1 MSDTRVSYL
10 DVDEVLAVLDDV
22 HVGVVDR
29 LLVVFDARRP
39 IRGRAKDLRADRRLV
54 KKLSR
59 HVVRFQ
65 KVQFS
70 PLYIRH
76 AETTAWSISVNSVLQ
91 LASQKCIKDKRDW
104 ITSQLISSFYWFHL
118 VRAKWSNHWNLAT
131 RTTSTSFYTSRP
143 WILTEQL
150 DCDWSDVNRI
160 RKHLITSQPDTWRS
174 NRTNLHF
181 GRDAVWD
188 LVALLSGRGVRL
200 GQQTRVRHGAVL
212 RLHELVRKQRVK
224 SPVGAAWGIPTDKCW
239 IWKCFSLEEFQQTL
253 LTPC

>member
-1 MSDTRVSYL
+1 MTCRNYSVKYFCQLCPAVSFTEMYKGCRITETESPHSSSAPFTDFIWSEQNNL
-10 DVDEVLAVLDDV
+10 ITGILQQESHL
-22 HVGVVDR
+22 H
-29 LLVVFDARRP
+29 
-39 IRGRAKDLRADRRLV
+39 
-54 KKLSR
+54 LST
-59 HVVRFQ
+59 H
-65 KVQFS
+65 
-70 PLYIRH
+70 
-76 AETTAWSISVNSVLQ
+76 
-91 LASQKCIKDKRDW
+91 
-104 ITSQLISSFYWFHL
+104 
-118 VRAKWSNHWNLAT
+118 
-131 RTTSTSFYTSRP
+131 P

-160 RKHLITSQPDTWRS
+160 RKHLITSHPDTWRS

-212 RLHELVRKQRVK
+212 RLHELVRKQRVR
-224 SPVGAAWGIPTDKCW
+224 SPVSTAWGILTDKCW